1 MSEKKNQKI
10 TLLTFE
16 NFNEKIEDVLIN
28 TDVEYLIL
36 LYFDSNMDKNKFLL
50 KNTKKY
56 FFNFSKDKYMKNVI
70 LISKKEYIANDLLVR
85 GVITPKNLEKFD
97 YFKFITLYEHSKP
110 KNINK
115 FLSENSQVFNYKLDL
130 YNESSPWI
138 YFQNKTG
145 ILIVNEKTKDI
156 ILENYHKIKFIIPE
170 IILTTLGGAS
180 DDKIIKL
187 LKLIGA
193 DAHITLG
200 FINKMIVPYTKRTD
214 AYIYI
219 EDENFEQIGRE
230 FIDEFLNLETYPDG
244 IIQLRN
250 FLGVPEKNFDADMT
264 YDEEKEINKK
274 EIKYYSLKC
283 EKGISLKASYTIKEN
298 TLILNTGLQKRY
310 ILNKII

>member
-1 MSEKKNQKI
+1 MKRKKI
-10 TLLTFE
+10 ALLTFE
-16 NFNEKIEDVLIN
+16 NFTQEIQNILI
-28 TDVEYLIL
+28 DSEVEYLVF
-36 LYFDSNMDKNKFLL
+36 LYFTSNMKNNISLLDKA
-50 KNTKKY
+50 KKY
-56 FFNFSKDKYMKNVI
+56 FFNSLQDEYMKNV
-70 LISKKEYIANDLLVR
+70 LVISSKEYIANDIQVK
-85 GVITPKNLEKFD
+85 GIITPKDIEKFD
-97 YFKFITLYEHSKP
+97 YFKFITLYEHS
-110 KNINK
+110 NIDSIDE
-115 FLSENSQVFNYKLDL
+115 FLKENTQKFNYKLDL
-130 YNESSPWI
+130 YDKKASWI

-145 ILIVNEKTKDI
+145 ILIVNEKTKDT

-230 FIDEFLNLETYPDG
+230 FIDKFLNLETYPDG

-250 FLGVPEKNFDADMT
+250 FLGIPEKNFEADMT
-264 YDEEKEINKK
+264 YDEEREVNKK

-283 EKGISLKASYTIKEN
+283 EKGISLKANYTIKEN

>member
-1 MSEKKNQKI
+1 MTE
-10 TLLTFE
+10 
-16 NFNEKIEDVLIN
+16 
-28 TDVEYLIL
+28 
-36 LYFDSNMDKNKFLL
+36 
-50 KNTKKY
+50 
-56 FFNFSKDKYMKNVI
+56 
-70 LISKKEYIANDLLVR
+70 
-85 GVITPKNLEKFD
+85 P
-97 YFKFITLYEHSKP
+97 FKFINLYEHS
-110 KNINK
+110 NINSIDE
-115 FLSENSQVFNYKLDL
+115 FLKENTQKFNYKLDL
-130 YNESSPWI
+130 YDKKASWI

-145 ILIVNEKTKDI
+145 VLIVNEKTKDI

-170 IILTTLGGAS
+170 IILTTLGGSS

-230 FIDEFLNLETYPDG
+230 FIDKFLNLETYPDG

-250 FLGVPEKNFDADMT
+250 FLGIPEKNFEADMT
-264 YDEEKEINKK
+264 YDEEREVNKK

-283 EKGISLKASYTIKEN
+283 EKGISLKANYTIKEN